1 MDVNQIADLVQ
12 SFGVNVVLIGAMAF
26 FIYKLWEQSVKRE
39 DKLMEVNS
47 RAITTIEKCTEKLNT
62 IEADV
67 KDIKEEMIVLATKAN

>member
-1 MDVNQIADLVQ
+1 MTVEQIAELVQ
-12 SFGVNVVLIGAMAF
+12 SFGVNVVLIGAMAL

-62 IEADV
+62 IESDV
-67 KDIKEEMIVLATKAN
+67 KEIKEEMIILANK